1 MKLTEPGASR
11 ARAATAMTITAIF
24 CPKKLLSF
32 LSAFMIHSPFGFF
45 CWATAG
51 FGDTLHR

>member
-24 CPKKLLSF
+24 CPNEVTE
-32 LSAFMIHSPFGFF
+32 FF
-45 CWATAG
+45 
-51 FGDTLHR
+51 

>member
-32 LSAFMIHSPFGFF
+32 SPFGFF